1 MWHIA
6 PAAPGSPHAFSLSA
20 RWGPSANGRFS
31 TAKAPERSRLLRRE
45 ARDKARHLRRSPAR
59 RDVIARVRRV
69 AEGRARQLIVPD
81 TWTRT
86 VALVRE
92 HAALRDAIA
101 GDGPVPSVYAAYRFA
116 SKLRAYKP
124 LLDACLDRVTTSLP
138 RRDARFQSGV
148 AV

>member
-20 RWGPSANGRFS
+20 RWGPRSNGRFS
-31 TAKAPERSRLLRRE
+31 TAKAPARSCLLRRE

-92 HAALRDAIA
+92 HAALSDAIA
-101 GDGPVPSVYAAYRFA
+101 GDGPVPSLHAGYRFA
-116 SKLRAYKP
+116 SQPRAQKP
-124 LLDACLDRVTTSLP
+124 LPDDCAYP
-138 RRDARFQSGV
+138 
-148 AV
+148 